1 MDVLALLSYGAIM
14 RSPVTVT
21 RTPLVSPEQPG
32 VLATLATYQR
42 VSPVEIRPEDLL
54 SHSGNVVEGSPTAI
68 ALRHLRDALT
78 ARTATGAQW
87 NYWAAIEAIALDE
100 STDWV
105 EHKCQQCGAIHH
117 GDRATMPLIRKFFE
131 QFDSFSSEAAKQRAT
146 RSQTVHGSGLR
157 NVATQKELG
166 SRVMAI
172 EPVALRLLSERSGL
186 FPATSAGLV
195 ISTPIAIYDLMRRA
209 DGVTEVRPKKWEA
222 KMASPRLPV
231 GTTLGRDQTIEV
243 GIPTQPGEDVAEIG
257 SWDSEWA
264 EIARKTDDAGI

>member
-1 MDVLALLSYGAIM
+1 M

-78 ARTATGAQW
+78 ARTATWAQW

-231 GTTLGRDQTIEV
+231 GTTLGRDRTIEV